1 MFSRKLYYDDFDKLF
16 PKRHEI
22 INAED
27 KKFTD
32 NNNNNLSSDAN
43 RDIINNI
50 EKEYG
55 LFFKP
60 ATLVEK
66 NHLIT
71 YSQTLKQKEYRLHMF
86 GSVYDGTNIHVT
98 IKNCPIYIVIY
109 PSFKNISIEQN
120 KTVHQDNISDEDMN
134 KIHNIAI
141 NEVKDILNK
150 YKKGKF
156 NKSDNI
162 DIKKEE
168 VLYRK
173 IANDGFYVKK
183 KKCTR
188 IYFNTNIERE
198 DAIKTLSEHIRLTT
212 AHNKNPNFII
222 AEDDLEAKMYNIL
235 TRQNNN
241 FSTVSWLHIKKFTY
255 FQPTSKNTYD
265 RRWSK
270 YKLNIECDFNDIIIL
285 NQENFAV
292 EHPNFANKFNFANKN
307 ILLTWDSETERQDP
321 TKDAKYS
328 TPFMYG
334 LTAHYFNS
342 SKPLIKIVISS
353 IDIDYLNLNRDL
365 SPDLGHNLGDNLND
379 DLNHDLV
386 VIITKDEKELLLCL
400 ADVIEEIQPTLI
412 VGHNDR
418 EFDWKVTVKRLKKY
432 DLLLDF
438 YHKLNPLNEHFIS
451 DYETLKRNGKY
462 KKNMYKL
469 TPDVMLN
476 HKLFD
481 FNSIILLD
489 TSALFRKLN
498 PKSRSYN
505 LNFVCKVNGL
515 DGKEYMPYQ
524 TMWEIAEKRDAKR
537 MIKVAIYCA
546 VDALRCCEYLNKI
559 GILLDIESKVEL
571 SKTTLKDGFT
581 RANSHKVAN
590 IICVYYEPNELDSCF
605 PLNPNKYNKSPN
617 KVKETISGGFV
628 RNVLIKTL
636 NRETPS
642 FALDFSSLYPS
653 IIMGFNLSPETLVY
667 TNERKEELE
676 NQGFI
681 LYPINVTTSIGK
693 EYKAWSVRH
702 NEDIDKMGAIAR
714 MELDLFKRRKA
725 IRNDYYEEL
734 ESFVKTAK
742 PEWIINNKDEFDAKV
757 LEFLT
762 LKGKQEALKEFM
774 NSVYGVFAQDISV
787 FFNIYISGAITSI
800 GQQQAKMVGNNLTD
814 EGYKIVY
821 GDTDSV
827 YVIGPES
834 EYTQIR
840 EDHKSGK
847 LDLLEYHTALVNKT
861 FDLAKLKFN
870 SVNSMLREIN
880 QTSYLKVA
888 YEEVLHPAQYFMPKN
903 YAGLAHIAK
912 VNFNIDQNNI
922 PKNIMVRGID
932 AIKQGFEQFIIN
944 TTWKILRRMMSIY
957 ETLDTE
963 AIIKEE
969 LKNVFDNLDKYDISM
984 FIKTAQYKPHKK
996 NIKVNNFVKRMMLEH
1011 GNALENNDE
1020 IGMQLYKVPEPNN
1033 KFDFTIVKKQI
1044 KYTING
1050 KKIPLSGADKMEY
1063 IEVVQHFNLPID
1075 YEYFIAKSFG
1085 GTCAKFLSYKPE
1097 FNFDQSKLN
1106 SHGFVSTNDNKKIS
1120 ALAKKYIIEYCATL
1134 NSSNNLVNFGN
1145 IGQSGIKY
1153 SHYYKV
1159 FLEYLHN
1166 YNRRKYISINGFA
1179 DLLQLIGGS
1188 NYTLNCDE
1196 HNLGDINRNSNDAN
1210 NKSND
1215 KSDNNTFS
1223 GYHKIIK
1230 KYVESTTEHIIK
1242 NMNYEQYD
1250 TNNDDNSSLGNR
1262 RKMTDIIYNQIKELS
1277 VSKNILLDKL
1287 TENKITKT
1295 CISYNTFINNIIL
1308 TTRDAEYI
1316 DNDYISSVVEEIEL
1330 DDNLYEQLIALNKIV
1345 SDLLSIEMSWAVLK
1359 LIANQ

>member
-198 DAIKTLSEHIRLTT
+198 DAIKTLSEHIRSIT
-212 AHNKNPNFII
+212 AHNKNSNFII

-353 IDIDYLNLNRDL
+353 IDIDYSN
-365 SPDLGHNLGDNLND
+365 DNLND

-774 NSVYGVFAQDISV
+774 NSVYGVFAQEISV

-840 EDHKSGK
+840 EDHANGK

-870 SVNSMLREIN
+870 TVNAMLREIN

-963 AIIKEE
+963 EIIREE
-969 LKNVFDNLDKYDISM
+969 LKNVFDNLDQYDISM
-984 FIKTAQYKPHKK
+984 FIKTAQYKPHKN
-996 NIKVNNFVKRMMLEH
+996 NIKVNNFVKRMILEH
-1011 GNALENNDE
+1011 ENALMNNDE
-1020 IGMQLYKVPEPNN
+1020 TKIQLYNVPEPNN
-1033 KFDFTIVKKQI
+1033 KFDFTIVKKPI
-1044 KYTING
+1044 KYTLTG
-1050 KKIPLSGADKMEY
+1050 SKIPQSSADKMEY
-1063 IEVVQHFNLPID
+1063 IDVVKHFNLPID

-1097 FNFDQSKLN
+1097 FNFDATKLN
-1106 SHGFVSTNDNKKIS
+1106 ASGFASLNDNKKIS

-1134 NSSNNLVNFGN
+1134 TSSNNLIDFGN
-1145 IGQSGIKY
+1145 VGRSGIKY

-1159 FLEYLHN
+1159 FSEHLHN
-1166 YNRRKYISINGFA
+1166 YYRRKYISIEGFA
-1179 DLLQLIGGS
+1179 NLLQLIGSS
-1188 NYTLNCDE
+1188 NYNDY
-1196 HNLGDINRNSNDAN
+1196 NNDDKNS
-1210 NKSND
+1210 S
-1215 KSDNNTFS
+1215 
-1223 GYHKIIK
+1223 YHKIIK
-1230 KYVESTTEHIIK
+1230 KYVETTAEHIIK
-1242 NMNYEQYD
+1242 NHNL
-1250 TNNDDNSSLGNR
+1250 NSVKDHNLNSDRNQNLGSD
-1262 RKMTDIIYNQIKELS
+1262 KKKIIDVVYNQIKELS
-1277 VSKNILLDKL
+1277 NSKNNLLNKL
-1287 TENKITKT
+1287 TENKISKICNT
-1295 CISYNTFINNIIL
+1295 YNIFINNIIL
-1308 TTRDAEYI
+1308 STRDAEHI
-1316 DNDYISSVVEEIEL
+1316 DDDYISNVVEQIEL
-1330 DDNLYEQLIALNKIV
+1330 NDNLLNDLILINKIV
-1345 SDLLSIEMSWAVLK
+1345 SELLSIEMSWAVLK
-1359 LIANQ
+1359 LVINN